1 MTGLPKYTL
10 LGFKTYG
17 WTIVVAGRGLAK
29 GQLLC
34 LCAMRELFSKVMN
47 ADCIEYFH
55 NLIIQLIDWQQGNLS
70 HLQMIL

>member
-1 MTGLPKYTL
+1 MTGLPKYTVRIQNVWL
-10 LGFKTYG
+10 DDSRCRKGLSQGSVAL
-17 WTIVVAGRGLAK
+17 IVL
-29 GQLLC
+29 
-34 LCAMRELFSKVMN
+34 MRELFSKFMN